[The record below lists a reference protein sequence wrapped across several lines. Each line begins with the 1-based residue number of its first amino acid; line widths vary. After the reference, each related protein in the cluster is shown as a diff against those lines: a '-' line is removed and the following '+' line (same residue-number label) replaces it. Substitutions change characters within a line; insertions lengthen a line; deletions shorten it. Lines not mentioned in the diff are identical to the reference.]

1 MTREE
6 IQRTAVDLFAHK
18 GFAATSIRQLGTAAG
33 VNSATL
39 YHYAAGG
46 KEEWLATIM
55 RTCLAELLRLGRL
68 ALVCSEDPN
77 IQLVQLV
84 RGHVGMTALN
94 PLTARVTDQEM
105 RALSADNFA
114 ELVAVR
120 DDYES
125 MFSTV
130 LTRGVR
136 TSAFQ
141 VVDARLT
148 RLALLEMCN
157 GVAHWYRPDGRLSV
171 MQVADQFGELA
182 RRIVG
187 ATRKTDVD
195 LSDNE
200 VVPRRLATEPSSG
213 QSDAVAATA

>member
-1 MTREE
+1 
-6 IQRTAVDLFAHK
+6 
-18 GFAATSIRQLGTAAG
+18 
-33 VNSATL
+33 
-39 YHYAAGG
+39 
-46 KEEWLATIM
+46 
-55 RTCLAELLRLGRL
+55 
-68 ALVCSEDPN
+68 
-77 IQLVQLV
+77 
-84 RGHVGMTALN
+84 MTALN